1 LVSLYRDGKSY
12 YFRAKLKYFKEDYE
26 SALKDINIAIRL
38 NSKEVD
44 NYVARAK
51 IYLSNDNEYDDA
63 LAEDDLYTAIKMGSD
78 EAQELLE
85 DYFSEA
91 EE

>member
-1 LVSLYRDGKSY
+1 
-12 YFRAKLKYFKEDYE
+12 
-26 SALKDINIAIRL
+26 
-38 NSKEVD
+38 
-44 NYVARAK
+44 
-51 IYLSNDNEYDDA
+51 